1 MTWAFPYGHP
11 GTDPY
16 TDRTVIGRDGLR
28 TILVPVPDES
38 QAPVIAA
45 ELIESDRRAGAARRV
60 RGHRAAVRGPAR
72 AAGDPALSRAG
83 PGEPRRAPARR
94 FVHGIPVRGRAVPAG
109 AARLVDDR
117 NRARAGSSG
126 HPTLCSPTLTPVLVR
141 KFGNARVVE
150 AGLALAAL
158 AYALFLPLTA
168 DGSYW
173 LMLPALLVL
182 GVAFALAYAPRR
194 LPPPTASTGT
204 SRVGSDQREPA
215 ERPGM
220 LWRVSGAD
228 PDRVR
233 PQHGGADSDRSGHL
247 NFTRDRRS
255 ADPYPDIGTFSART
269 RWDPSSSHQI
279 VTVGDRRIPIARGSP
294 R

>member
-11 GTDPY
+11 GTDPH

-94 FVHGIPVRGRAVPAG
+94 FVHGFQFVAVLYPQELRGWSTIETGLALAVAG
-109 AARLVDDR
+109 IDAVLA
-117 NRARAGSSG
+117 
-126 HPTLCSPTLTPVLVR
+126 PTLTPVLVR

-168 DGSYW
+168 
-173 LMLPALLVL
+173 
-182 GVAFALAYAPRR
+182 
-194 LPPPTASTGT
+194 TAAT
-204 SRVGSDQREPA
+204 S
-215 ERPGM
+215 
-220 LWRVSGAD
+220 
-228 PDRVR
+228 
-233 PQHGGADSDRSGHL
+233 
-247 NFTRDRRS
+247 
-255 ADPYPDIGTFSART
+255 
-269 RWDPSSSHQI
+269 
-279 VTVGDRRIPIARGSP
+279 
-294 R
+294 